1 MTSKK
6 DLRFYLYDVLKHI
19 SPERHRQA
27 ADALL
32 QHLAEDEYFLSS
44 ARVMLYASMETEV
57 ATEGVLEKWSAE
69 KEFFLPKLMDG
80 EIKVCPFEG
89 KLQMKAGQFG
99 ILEPTSAP
107 IVDLSSLD
115 YVLVPGVGFDSHRNR
130 LGHGK
135 AYYDCLFQQAQMR
148 DVRRVGIAFQEQIVP
163 EIPVEKHDIQLHD
176 LIIV

>member
-1 MTSKK
+1 M
-6 DLRFYLYDVLKHI
+6 RFYLYDVLKHI

-57 ATEGVLEKWSAE
+57 ATEGVLEKWDSE

-99 ILEPTSAP
+99 ILEPTS
-107 IVDLSSLD
+107 
-115 YVLVPGVGFDSHRNR
+115 VPGVGFDSHRNR

-135 AYYDCLFQQAQMR
+135 AYYDRLFQQAQMR

>member
-27 ADALL
+27 ANALL

-44 ARVMLYASMETEV
+44 ARVMLYASMEPEV
-57 ATEGVLEKWSAE
+57 APEGVLEKWGSE

-89 KLQMKAGQFG
+89 KSQMKSGQFG
-99 ILEPTSAP
+99 ILEPTSTP
-107 IVDLSSLD
+107 IVD
-115 YVLVPGVGFDSHRNR
+115 FHRNR

-135 AYYDCLFQQAQMR
+135 AYYDRLFQQAQMR

-163 EIPVEKHDIQLHD
+163 ESPVEKHDIQLHD